1 MDVFGTAASRNASAV
16 LFFTRQADYC
26 ALNGTAAQGGYPWVF
41 SMKQKQDTQSVLA
54 AITSGI
60 SLPYVAIGQRD
71 QRDANGTSQSGSGD
85 GSQQQQQ
92 QQQNNTSLGP
102 SSTAV
107 AMIILYSITGIITA
121 LFLAIIITGAVRAH
135 RHPERYGP
143 RAVLGLPR
151 QSRARGLGRAILDT
165 IPIVKFGER
174 EQPKPADVELGDSAN
189 GTGAHEVQEGTAAT
203 DNAQDSGERPAADPS
218 QERETQPSPLNAEEG
233 IAAATTSAENAA
245 SHSEDHP
252 GCSICTE
259 DFEVGQDQRVLPC
272 DHRFHPECVDP
283 WLLNVSS
290 TCPLCRVDLRPQTSR
305 TSADNAE
312 NGNTDGTDE
321 LEGLPPPLGNQR
333 SSVRQSLRQSILGIG
348 RPDRMT
354 REERV
359 LALRQYRR
367 QQAVRRR
374 HSEAAGEAEP
384 ATDSGARN
392 RLSRLFGVRTRQI
405 AEGDRSR
412 HDDDAGD
419 GAGAESSRDV
429 AQR

>member
-1 MDVFGTAASRNASAV
+1 MK
-16 LFFTRQADYC
+16 TR
-26 ALNGTAAQGGYPWVF
+26 
-41 SMKQKQDTQSVLA
+41 QDTQSVLDA
-54 AITSGI
+54 LTASIA
-60 SLPYVAIGQRD
+60 LPYVAIGQPTM
-71 QRDANGTSQSGSGD
+71 RDANGNGTSQGGSGD
-85 GSQQQQQ
+85 GSPQQ
-92 QQQNNTSLGP
+92 QQQNNNPLGP
-102 SSTAV
+102 SPSTAV

-121 LFLAIIITGAVRAH
+121 LFLVIIITGAVRAH

-174 EQPKPADVELGDSAN
+174 EQPKPADVELGDNAN
-189 GTGAHEVQEGTAAT
+189 GTGAHEAQEGMAETRHVNDGADSSTGEASQDHTA
-203 DNAQDSGERPAADPS
+203 
-218 QERETQPSPLNAEEG
+218 QPRTSNAEEG
-233 IAAATTSAENAA
+233 IAAATTSADNAN
-245 SHSEDHP
+245 SQSEPQP

-305 TSADNAE
+305 TSAEVDE
-312 NGNTDGTDE
+312 HGNPLPTDGTDE
-321 LEGLPPPLGNQR
+321 VDGLPPPLGATEGNQR

-374 HSEAAGEAEP
+374 HSAASEAPGEGPAAEP
-384 ATDSGARN
+384 ALTAAESGTRN
-392 RLSRLFGVRTRQI
+392 RLSRLFGVRTRRTGEEEQ
-405 AEGDRSR
+405 SR
-412 HDDDAGD
+412 PNQ
-419 GAGAESSRDV
+419 GAGTESSGDA

>member
-1 MDVFGTAASRNASAV
+1 
-16 LFFTRQADYC
+16 
-26 ALNGTAAQGGYPWVF
+26 VF
-41 SMKQKQDTQSVLA
+41 SMKTKQDTQSVLDA
-54 AITSGI
+54 LTAGI
-60 SLPYVAIGQRD
+60 ALPYVAIGQPTM
-71 QRDANGTSQSGSGD
+71 RDANGTSQNGSGD
-85 GSQQQQQ
+85 GSPQQ
-92 QQQNNTSLGP
+92 QQQNNNPLGP
-102 SSTAV
+102 SPSTAV

-121 LFLAIIITGAVRAH
+121 LFLVIIITGAVRAH

-143 RAVLGLPR
+143 QAVLGLPR

-174 EQPKPADVELGDSAN
+174 EQPKPADVELGDNAN
-189 GTGAHEVQEGTAAT
+189 GTGAREVQAGATAT
-203 DNAQDSGERPAADPS
+203 DHDRSAGEASQDHTAQPRPS
-218 QERETQPSPLNAEEG
+218 NAEEG
-233 IAAATTSAENAA
+233 ISAATTGADNAT
-245 SHSEDHP
+245 SQSEPQP

-305 TSADNAE
+305 TSAEADE
-312 NGNTDGTDE
+312 HGNPATTDGADE
-321 LEGLPPPLGNQR
+321 VEGLPPPLGVTEDNPR

-367 QQAVRRR
+367 QQAVGRR
-374 HSEAAGEAEP
+374 HSATSQAPGESSEAEP
-384 ATDSGARN
+384 ASAVSDSGTRS
-392 RLSRLFGVRTRQI
+392 RLSRLFGVRTRRTGEEDSVQPGVEDHE
-405 AEGDRSR
+405 AV
-412 HDDDAGD
+412 
-419 GAGAESSRDV
+419 AESPGT
-429 AQR
+429 ATHG